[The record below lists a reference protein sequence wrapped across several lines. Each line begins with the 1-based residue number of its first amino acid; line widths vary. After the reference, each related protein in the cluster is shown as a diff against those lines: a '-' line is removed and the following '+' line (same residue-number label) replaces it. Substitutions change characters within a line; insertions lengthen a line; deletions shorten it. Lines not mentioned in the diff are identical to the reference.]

1 MFILCDAIIYGIIL
15 KNNEIDRVSQHIV
28 YVLE

>member
-1 MFILCDAIIYGIIL
+1 MFILCDAIIYDIIL

-28 YVLE
+28 YALE